1 MVGQLGG
8 DRGQVR
14 QLLKLALPVML
25 SRSGLLLLV
34 TVDLAMTGQAGA
46 RELAFMSLALAPHV
60 VCSVV
65 GVGMMTGTS
74 ILIAQAAGA
83 GRQLDC
89 GAIWRVAMLQGAALG
104 CGLALL
110 SPLAGPGFLLAGQD
124 PALAA
129 GAAAVF
135 AISAWGL
142 PATYM
147 FVATAMFLEAADRP
161 RIAVAVMLAANLLN
175 AGLNGLLIPG
185 GFGLPAMGA
194 EGAALATTMVRW
206 ICLALLVACLLARLD
221 RARWGLTAWR
231 LPGGGLGRRFRRLGY
246 PIALSYGLESAAF
259 ATMALIAGLAGALHV
274 AAYQITMNLVT
285 LVYML
290 PLGIATATCIAVGR
304 AVGRQDAAGL
314 RQAART
320 GVAFAAL
327 VLATLAAL
335 TAAMPTRIAML
346 YSSDPA
352 VLEIASR
359 TFAIA
364 ALALLF
370 DGLKEVLAGALRGT
384 GDVWPITLVNLLAFW
399 LVMVPLGYLLS
410 VVHGGGAPALLL
422 AVAAAAGLA
431 TAGLLLR
438 CRRLASRLE
447 RFPIGRHR
455 PAPPPGHPIGYCRG
469 WPGGGAGRR
478 RDSA

>member
-1 MVGQLGG
+1 MVRQVGG
-8 DRGQVR
+8 PLDHVR
-14 QLLKLALPVML
+14 QLLTLALPVML
-25 SRSGLLLLV
+25 SRVGLLLLV

-46 RELAFMSLALAPHV
+46 QELAFMSLALAPHV

-83 GRQLDC
+83 RRQVDC
-89 GAIWRVAMLQGAALG
+89 GAIWRVAMLHGAVLG
-104 CGLALL
+104 CGIALL
-110 SPLAGPGFLLAGQD
+110 SPLAGQGFLRAGQD

-135 AISAWGL
+135 GISAWGL

-147 FVATAMFLEAADRP
+147 FVAAAMFLEAADRP
-161 RIAVAVMLAANLLN
+161 RVAVAVMLLANLLN
-175 AGLNGLLIPG
+175 AALNGLLIHG
-185 GFGLPAMGA
+185 GLGLPAMGA
-194 EGAALATTMVRW
+194 QGAALATVIVRW
-206 ICLALLVACLLARLD
+206 ICLGLLIAYLVARLD
-221 RARWGLTAWR
+221 RARWGLTAWAF
-231 LPGGGLGRRFRRLGY
+231 PDGGIGRRLRGLGY
-246 PIALSYGLESAAF
+246 PIALSYGLESGAF
-259 ATMALIAGLAGALHV
+259 ACMAMMAGLSGAAHV

-290 PLGIATATCIAVGR
+290 PLGIATATSIRVGR
-304 AVGRQDAAGL
+304 AVGRQDAVGL
-314 RQAART
+314 RQAAWT
-320 GVAFAAL
+320 GVVFAAV
-327 VLATLAAL
+327 VLAILAAL
-335 TAAMPTRIAML
+335 TALMPTRIAML
-346 YSSDPA
+346 YGNDPA
-352 VLEIASR
+352 VLEIASQ
-359 TFAIA
+359 TVLIA

-370 DGLKEVLAGALRGT
+370 DGLKEVLAGALRGS

-438 CRRLASRLE
+438 CRRLASRLDTAPLPTA
-447 RFPIGRHR
+447 RFG
-455 PAPPPGHPIGYCRG
+455 
-469 WPGGGAGRR
+469 
-478 RDSA
+478 